1 MKKIKLI
8 TAIVMIQVICIGQ
21 IIYEPND
28 QPTINSATDDSF
40 TIPAT
45 PSSIESYAIVVSN
58 SDLGDPDWEE
68 VVENLEIK
76 HDGFTIS
83 YDGSDLWSVQTSL
96 SDIEPKYICFVASP
110 EHIISYGSEQYVRD
124 IYQLTRVLDNDI
136 YGDAI
141 WGIITGFN
149 AEDAK
154 RIVSG
159 PPALNI
165 SSALLKTAGGWLDY
179 FVEGTYFSEGDYNVM
194 WYKEP
199 DGPVIKTEPGPTD
212 CTNIL
217 CVLLNV
223 FETDIMITSGHASQ
237 YDWQLHYPTAG
248 MEGFFKSSP
257 SGQLYGDP
265 YSGDN
270 ININSTN
277 PKVYYAPGNCLIGH
291 IPGTNSMVLSWLHT
305 GGAYQY
311 CGYTVETS
319 YGYAGWG
326 VSEYFIKLKDRFSF
340 AESIYLNNQAL
351 LFDLENSTPGTNH
364 SGLNHDKDVLAFY
377 GDPACDA
384 RLVNTTT
391 IEPLYAQELLI
402 SNLNPDLDTVTF
414 KIKMNKAGHPGRH
427 PFSLF
432 PFKAENTQI
441 LFTNAND
448 AVVSDNFAMLNIWE
462 EGNPDLMAGEQRE
475 VVFTIKKLTSVDKDY
490 HKIPKR
496 LSLSQNYPNP
506 FSNQTTIEFTLHDAG
521 VISLSIYDITG
532 KRLETIL
539 SKKLPKGDHKINW
552 NAKGLNEGIYFIRLE
567 TRNSSVVCKALI
579 TNNN

>member
-1 MKKIKLI
+1 M
-8 TAIVMIQVICIGQ
+8 GQ
-21 IIYEPND
+21 IIYVPND
-28 QPTINSATDDSF
+28 QPTIQEGIDAAADDDF

-45 PSSIESYAIVVSN
+45 LFSIEPYVIVVSN
-58 SDLGDPDWEE
+58 SDLSDPDWEE

-83 YDGSDLWSVQTSL
+83 YDGSDLWSVQTNL
-96 SDIEPKYICFVASP
+96 SNIEPKYICFVASP
-110 EHIISYGSEQYVRD
+110 EHIISYGGEQYVRD
-124 IYQLTRVLDNDI
+124 IYQLTRMLDDDI

-141 WGIITGFN
+141 WGIITGYN

-217 CVLLNV
+217 CTLLN
-223 FETDIMITSGHASQ
+223 FIEIDIMITSGHASQ

-270 ININSTN
+270 INIYSTN

-311 CGYTVETS
+311 CGYTVGTS

-326 VSEYFIKLKDRFSF
+326 VSEYFIELKDRFSF

-351 LFDLENSTPGTNH
+351 LFDLENNTPGTNP

-377 GDPACDA
+377 GDPACYA

-391 IEPLYAQELLI
+391 IEPLYTQELLI
-402 SNLNPDLDTVTF
+402 NNLNPDVDTVIF
-414 KIKMNKAGHPGRH
+414 RIKMNEAGHPGRH

-432 PFKAENTQI
+432 PFKAVNVQI

-462 EGNPDLMAGEQRE
+462 EGNPDLEAGEQRE
-475 VVFTIKKLTSVDKDY
+475 VVFTMEKLTSVDENY
-490 HKIPKR
+490 NEIPKR

-506 FSNQTTIEFTLHDAG
+506 FSTSTTIEFELAESGTAK
-521 VISLSIYDITG
+521 IKIYNQFGQLIEEVVQEEGQMG
-532 KRLETIL
+532 KNKFIWQVNG
-539 SKKLPKGDHKINW
+539 LPP
-552 NAKGLNEGIYFIRLE
+552 GIYFIRLQAGNE
-567 TRNSSVVCKALI
+567 I
-579 TNNN
+579 TTKKMIKL